1 MTKEQISERNIFIDK
16 ISEGAWNPGTLNTLF
31 ESGVKVSPE
40 AHAEYT
46 FNEVYL
52 YLEYHAKERYLS
64 LLIRTKDL
72 ENSIQFRFYYGEY
85 LKQALNLIVNF
96 QNKLSPYN
104 YTDLVREMSEVCED
118 VFLEVEG
125 QPLLRVTYGD
135 KIASDSGFDWQQ
147 VNQTDIARLRQEPV
161 NPEIEVFTENTQ
173 PELLYEKEEDE
184 DESVDNLLAIIRA
197 ANAISQL
204 SLQQL
209 RVAKIIAKA
218 LRIEPDLSKDFLNED
233 NLLRNSCEWI
243 EFGKCELVV
252 LMPTHDGASRDPRR
266 GVAYFDRLVKY
277 PDREGEYPPESSV
290 KDSPNICYRPAD
302 SLGGMTNGGKLLEII
317 NLDRLSD
324 SELCQFLIREVQ
336 HGIAQRWLA
345 QPLRI
350 GDKTTVD
357 KETTLISGNLINSV
371 RIQNLSEAI
380 ASCTSSMDISAGKVQ
395 AMFKKARTLDKID
408 CAFLGDEL
416 RSKVFWSLADKN
428 LSSTILNELH
438 NILM

>member
-1 MTKEQISERNIFIDK
+1 M
-16 ISEGAWNPGTLNTLF
+16 
-31 ESGVKVSPE
+31 
-40 AHAEYT
+40 
-46 FNEVYL
+46 
-52 YLEYHAKERYLS
+52 
-64 LLIRTKDL
+64 
-72 ENSIQFRFYYGEY
+72 ENSIQFRFDYGEY
-85 LKQALNLIVNF
+85 LKQALSLIVNF
-96 QNKLSPYN
+96 QNKLSPNN

-125 QPLLRVTYGD
+125 QPLLRVTYGE
-135 KIASDSGFDWQQ
+135 KTASDPG
-147 VNQTDIARLRQEPV
+147 IARPPQEPV

-173 PELLYEKEEDE
+173 PELLCEKEEDE
-184 DESVDNLLAIIRA
+184 GESVDNLLAIIRA

-204 SLQQL
+204 SIQQL

-218 LRIEPDLSKDFLNED
+218 LRLKPDLSKDFLKED

-345 QPLRI
+345 QPLTI

-357 KETTLISGNLINSV
+357 KETTLISL
-371 RIQNLSEAI
+371 
-380 ASCTSSMDISAGKVQ
+380 C
-395 AMFKKARTLDKID
+395 
-408 CAFLGDEL
+408 
-416 RSKVFWSLADKN
+416 
-428 LSSTILNELH
+428 
-438 NILM
+438 